1 MDDINKVEKNGKLD
15 VSAKSLMTCE
25 IINSIIDLFL
35 NTFLVAYLLNI
46 TNENICSVA
55 IYYGIDYAVTGICMY
70 IIGYFLKKYNMANI
84 YRIGILGKCIFVILI
99 VFLRERIQ
107 NFEGVVVAR
116 KGTGVSETFTVR
128 KEVSGIG
135 VERIFPVNSP
145 NIASITVTKKGKVRR
160 AKLYFLRDRKK
171 AYKIKERR

>member
-1 MDDINKVEKNGKLD
+1 MAKNLIEKITEKQLNPNVPEFRVGDTVIVGCKIIETKSGK
-15 VSAKSLMTCE
+15 E
-25 IINSIIDLFL
+25 
-35 NTFLVAYLLNI
+35 
-46 TNENICSVA
+46 
-55 IYYGIDYAVTGICMY
+55 
-70 IIGYFLKKYNMANI
+70 
-84 YRIGILGKCIFVILI
+84 
-99 VFLRERIQ
+99 RERIQ

-160 AKLYFLRDRKK
+160 AKLYYLRDRVGK
-171 AYKIKERR
+171 AAKVKELLK